1 MAKHE
6 VTSPDGQVF
15 EVDAPDGATENEII
29 DYAKR
34 NFGMVTK
41 AQTTE
46 PSPSRAIGDILP
58 NVGVSEAVLSG
69 LTGAVATPIA
79 GLTGLA
85 ATMLPGGRPGL
96 GKDAVEA
103 VQSALTYEPR
113 SRTGKAIIGGVS
125 APFEWL
131 ANKGSQAGGAY
142 QEAITPIFGE
152 AAGEVFGTGLE
163 TAVNM
168 APALISPLA
177 KAVGPFKGVNPRV
190 AVANEKG
197 FALTPHEMGAGPL
210 ARGMAGLAGEPMLGK
225 SVSAKNAP
233 KVDKIIADDVK
244 MAAESIT
251 DIDAI
256 NAAISDAGKVYEPVR
271 SMGMITTSPQ
281 YFNDLA
287 NIIKEKAKA
296 EFAFPSKEKSPIF
309 DYVDNL
315 RQAKVDADAM
325 VSKLNEVRADAKKA
339 YAAGDWEQY
348 GASKQAALAMEKEL
362 ARHAKAIGAPDDVV
376 GSMVKARETQAKL
389 YDTKEAIAGEHLNPQ
404 TFFRKNKGGD
414 KLSGGSKDVA
424 ELAQYFPKSFQNP
437 RPIAATGA
445 TATDLALAAIRNE
458 WKSLF
463 LRPLARDLLS
473 SRAGQEMMMAGIRS
487 PEQIRGVL
495 ANPAVTGSLISA
507 TQGGDQQPTPPLLM
521 RQPVIRVNQSVLNGT
536 RG

>member
-1 MAKHE
+1 MAVDPSMVKW
-6 VTSPDGQVF
+6 D
-15 EVDAPDGATENEII
+15 DAPTGVDP
-29 DYAKR
+29 K
-34 NFGMVTK
+34 MVK
-41 AQTTE
+41 WDDAA
-46 PSPSRAIGDILP
+46 PSRSIGDVLP
-58 NVGVSEAVLSG
+58 NVGVSEAALSG

-233 KVDKIIADDVK
+233 NVDKIIADDVK
-244 MAAESIT
+244 MVAESIT

-256 NAAISDAGKVYEPVR
+256 NDAVSTAGKAYEPARKLGVFKA
-271 SMGMITTSPQ
+271 STQ
-281 YFNDLA
+281 YSNDLDA
-287 NIIKEKAKA
+287 IVA
-296 EFAFPSKEKSPIF
+296 SKLKSAQTFSKSPTPPEVKYI
-309 DYVDNL
+309 DSL
-315 RQAKVDADAM
+315 KVPVIDSDAM
-325 VSKLNEVRADAKKA
+325 VSKINEIRREASSFFAKGETDMGRAASEAAK
-339 YAAGDWEQY
+339 
-348 GASKQAALAMEKEL
+348 AMEKEL
-362 ARHAKAIGAPDDVV
+362 IRHAQSFGPSKTVTDMIQ
-376 GSMVKARETQAKL
+376 ARQTIAKL

-424 ELAQYFPKSFQNP
+424 ELAQYFPRSFQNP

-507 TQGGDQQPTPPLLM
+507 TQGGDQQPTPPLFM